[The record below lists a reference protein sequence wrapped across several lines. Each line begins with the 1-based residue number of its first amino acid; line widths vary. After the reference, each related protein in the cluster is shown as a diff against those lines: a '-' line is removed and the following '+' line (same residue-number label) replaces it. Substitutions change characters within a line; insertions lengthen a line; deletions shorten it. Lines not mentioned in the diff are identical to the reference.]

1 MKRTRVIKVE
11 SICSLYRWNSRLRLT
26 LMNIMLKKV
35 TFKPNMTNPR
45 EIARKE
51 TSLKKEVKYLERII
65 STILEKR
72 KKEIKKVCISIIK
85 TRHRF
90 RSIPDFWRMSKLCHD
105 SSESRNTIISRNYSV
120 TETRVFL
127 FLGYENYAFFF

>member
-51 TSLKKEVKYLERII
+51 TSLKKEVKYLKRII
-65 STILEKR
+65 STLLEKR

-90 RSIPDFWRMSKLCHD
+90 RSIPDLWRNMSIR
-105 SSESRNTIISRNYSV
+105 SSESRNTIISRNYSI

-127 FLGYENYAFFF
+127 FLGHKNYAFFF

>member
-51 TSLKKEVKYLERII
+51 TSLKKEVKYLKRII
-65 STILEKR
+65 STLLEKR

-90 RSIPDFWRMSKLCHD
+90 RSIPDLWRNMSIR

-127 FLGYENYAFFF
+127 FLGHKNYAFFF